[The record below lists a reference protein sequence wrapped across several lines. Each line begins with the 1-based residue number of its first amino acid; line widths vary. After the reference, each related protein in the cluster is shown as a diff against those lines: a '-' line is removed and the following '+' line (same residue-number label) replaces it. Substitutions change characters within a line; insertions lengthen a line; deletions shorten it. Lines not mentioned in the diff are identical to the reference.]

1 MIGKMTKDAAAHF
14 LAKAYLLRASEI
26 NDSWNSGTKEKDLV
40 ESLRLAQEVI
50 SHHSLAPNYS
60 DLWNYTEPNGV
71 NELLDEILLSAQ
83 FSSRKNHQ
91 KEQSG
96 NQCHLYYISVYKVFS
111 LKCSVI

>member
-1 MIGKMTKDAAAHF
+1 M
-14 LAKAYLLRASEI
+14 RASEI

-83 FSSRKNHQ
+83 FSSENHQ
-91 KEQSG
+91 KEQVE
-96 NQCHLYYISVYKVFS
+96 ISVIYIIYLYIKIC